1 MGNIISASLLASDF
15 TRLSDEIKR
24 VEASGADWL
33 HFDVMDGVFVNNI
46 SFGEPVLRCVSKI
59 ATIPLD
65 VHLMIVDPIR
75 YIKNYAELGAE
86 IITVHYEAADDVQA
100 VIDEIHANGCKAG
113 LSLRPGTPVEVLKP
127 YIPQLDMILIM
138 TVEPGFGGQSF
149 IYETLSKIS
158 EARKLVLEANPAVR
172 IQVDGGINGETA
184 PLVREHGADVLVSG
198 SYLFKSENMA
208 HTVGLLRGEG

>member
-24 VEASGADWL
+24 VESSGADWL

-59 ATIPLD
+59 ASIPLD

-75 YIKNYAELGAE
+75 YIKNYADLGAE

-100 VIDEIHANGCKAG
+100 VIDEIHTNGCKAG
-113 LSLRPGTPVEVLKP
+113 LSVKPGTPVEVLKP

-158 EARKLVLEANPAVR
+158 EARKLVLEANPNVR

>member
-59 ATIPLD
+59 ASIPLD

-75 YIKNYAELGAE
+75 YIKNYAGLGAE

-158 EARKLVLEANPAVR
+158 EARKLVLESNPAVR

>member
-59 ATIPLD
+59 ANIPLD

-75 YIKNYAELGAE
+75 YIKNYAELGAG
-86 IITVHYEAADDVQA
+86 IITVHYEAADDIQA

-172 IQVDGGINGETA
+172 IQVDGGINGQTA

-208 HTVGLLRGEG
+208 HTVRLLRGEC

>member
-75 YIKNYAELGAE
+75 YIKNYAGLGAE

-158 EARKLVLEANPAVR
+158 EARKLVLEANPNVR